1 MPGPGWAQRRL
12 PECFAGHPRD
22 AAHPFPAIYPAAN
35 VPQAWSASTVVTML
49 QAILGLYA
57 HAPSGVLY
65 LDPRLPEWL
74 PEITLRNLRVGD
86 ARVDLRFRRDPGTA
100 ASTHEVLDQRGELDV
115 RRKSIPFGADL

>member
-49 QAILGLYA
+49 QAMLGLYA

-65 LDPRLPEWL
+65 LDPRLPGWL
-74 PEITLRNLRVGD
+74 PGITLRNLRVGTASAD
-86 ARVDLRFRRDPGTA
+86 IRFRRADDGT
-100 ASTHEVLDQRGELDV
+100 SGYEILDRRGDLEI
-115 RRKSIPFGADL
+115 RHKAIPFGADL